1 MKPRYIVGS
10 IIGVLFL
17 ILAIY
22 SFDSSKI
29 EYTDFLEARETGK
42 TVQVI
47 GSWVKEHDYDY
58 DVENNQFIFY
68 MEDEESNV
76 TKIIF
81 DGGKPNNFDIAPEL
95 VIKGKFNGDVFR
107 ASEILTKCPSK
118 YEGDGEELKS
128 S

>member
-1 MKPRYIVGS
+1 MKPRYIVGAV
-10 IIGVLFL
+10 IGVIFL
-17 ILAIY
+17 IFAIY

-29 EYTDFLEARETGK
+29 EYTDFNEARETGK

-47 GSWVKEHDYDY
+47 GSWVKDQDYDY
-58 DVENNQFIFY
+58 DADNNQFIFY
-68 MEDEESNV
+68 MEDKDDNV

-81 DGGKPNNFDIAPEL
+81 DGSKPNNFDIAPEL

-118 YEGDGEELKS
+118 YEGNGEDLKS